1 MTRLPAT
8 FEHAE
13 MAALEA
19 EAVDRARRF
28 VRKLKSGAPP
38 EFSPLPPGVA
48 FLGEA
53 APTSWFG
60 RENSRSWAKT
70 WLKRAASNPNLAA
83 HVCSLARSGS
93 TPADE
98 ALRDLIREHKEH
110 DEKLFTSLRAY
121 DIEITQSAGRRRR
134 GGWER
139 AEVALR
145 DIAVLCVI
153 VDICYAFGLPPTRSR
168 TSKPGHGRLSG
179 CYIAALALKAES
191 EAISESAV
199 VKVWTRYSRLVAPE
213 GGWSRY
219 LDERA

>member
-1 MTRLPAT
+1 MTRLPTIEDAG
-8 FEHAE
+8 

-19 EAVDRARRF
+19 EAIDRARRF
-28 VRKLKSGAPP
+28 VRKLKSGTPP

-48 FLGEA
+48 LPGEA

-70 WLKRAASNPNLAA
+70 WLKRAASNPNFAA

-98 ALRDLIREHKEH
+98 ALRDLIREHKER

-139 AEVALR
+139 TEVALR
-145 DIAVLCVI
+145 DMAVLCVI
-153 VDICYAFGLPPTRSR
+153 VDICNAFGLPPTRSR
-168 TSKPGHGRLSG
+168 RSKPGHERLSG
-179 CYIAALALKAES
+179 CYIASLALKAEG

-199 VKVWTRYSRLVAPE
+199 VKIWTRYGRLIVPE

>member
-1 MTRLPAT
+1 MTRLPTIEDAG
-8 FEHAE
+8 

-19 EAVDRARRF
+19 EAIDSARRF
-28 VRKLKSGAPP
+28 VRKLKSGTPP

-48 FLGEA
+48 LLGEA

-70 WLKRAASNPNLAA
+70 WLKRAASNPNFAA

-98 ALRDLIREHKEH
+98 ALRDLIREHKER

-139 AEVALR
+139 TVVALR
-145 DIAVLCVI
+145 DMAILCVI

-168 TSKPGHGRLSG
+168 RSTRERLSG
-179 CYIAALALKAES
+179 CHIAALALAAEH

-199 VKVWTRYSRLVAPE
+199 VKVWTRYGRLVAPE

>member
-1 MTRLPAT
+1 MTRLPTIEDAG
-8 FEHAE
+8 

-19 EAVDRARRF
+19 EAIDSARRF
-28 VRKLKSGAPP
+28 VRKLKSGTPP

-48 FLGEA
+48 LPGEA

-70 WLKRAASNPNLAA
+70 WLKRAASNPNFAA

-98 ALRDLIREHKEH
+98 ALRDLIREHKER

-134 GGWER
+134 GGWEWT
-139 AEVALR
+139 EVALR
-145 DIAVLCVI
+145 DMAILCVI

-168 TSKPGHGRLSG
+168 RSTRERLSG
-179 CYIAALALKAES
+179 CHIAALALAAEH

-199 VKVWTRYSRLVAPE
+199 VKVWTRYGRLVVPE

>member
-1 MTRLPAT
+1 M
-8 FEHAE
+8 
-13 MAALEA
+13 
-19 EAVDRARRF
+19 
-28 VRKLKSGAPP
+28 RKLVQERDAPRVFP
-38 EFSPLPPGVA
+38 AASREWRSLGGSRPRRRGSAGRTVGPGPKHGLQKA
-48 FLGEA
+48 
-53 APTSWFG
+53 
-60 RENSRSWAKT
+60 
-70 WLKRAASNPNLAA
+70 AASNPNFAA

-98 ALRDLIREHKEH
+98 ALRDLIREHKER

-139 AEVALR
+139 TEVALR
-145 DIAVLCVI
+145 DMAILCVI

-168 TSKPGHGRLSG
+168 RSTRERLSG
-179 CYIAALALKAES
+179 CHIAALALAAEH

-199 VKVWTRYSRLVAPE
+199 VKVWTRYGRLVAPE

>member
-1 MTRLPAT
+1 MTRLPTIEDAG
-8 FEHAE
+8 

-19 EAVDRARRF
+19 EAIDRARRF
-28 VRKLKSGAPP
+28 VRKLKSGTPR

-48 FLGEA
+48 LPGEA

-70 WLKRAASNPNLAA
+70 WLKRAASNPNFAA

-98 ALRDLIREHKEH
+98 ALRDLIREHKER
-110 DEKLFTSLRAY
+110 DEKLFTALRAY

-134 GGWER
+134 GGWDR
-139 AEVALR
+139 TKVALR
-145 DIAVLCVI
+145 DMAVLCVI
-153 VDICYAFGLPPTRSR
+153 VDICDAFGLPPTRSR
-168 TSKPGHGRLSG
+168 RSTRERLSG
-179 CYIAALALKAES
+179 CHIAALALAAEH

-199 VKVWTRYSRLVAPE
+199 VKVWTRYGRRVAPE

-219 LDERA
+219 LEERA

>member
-1 MTRLPAT
+1 MTRLPTIEDAG
-8 FEHAE
+8 

-19 EAVDRARRF
+19 EAIDRARRF
-28 VRKLKSGAPP
+28 VRKLKSGTPP

-48 FLGEA
+48 LLGEA

-60 RENSRSWAKT
+60 RENSRSWAKI
-70 WLKRAASNPNLAA
+70 WLKRAASNPNFAA

-98 ALRDLIREHKEH
+98 ALRDLIREHKER

-139 AEVALR
+139 TEVALR
-145 DIAVLCVI
+145 DMAILCVI

-168 TSKPGHGRLSG
+168 RSTRERLSG
-179 CYIAALALKAES
+179 CHIAALALAAEH

-199 VKVWTRYSRLVAPE
+199 VKVWTRYGRLVAPE

>member
-1 MTRLPAT
+1 MTKGLPAT
-8 FEHAE
+8 
-13 MAALEA
+13 LEA
-19 EAVDRARRF
+19 AVETAAVAHARRH
-28 VRKLKSGAPP
+28 VCRLKSGEISAQ
-38 EFSPLPPGVA
+38 PLELRDSEG
-48 FLGEA
+48 A

-70 WLKRAASNPNLAA
+70 WLKRAASNPNFAA

-98 ALRDLIREHKEH
+98 ALRDLIREHKER

-139 AEVALR
+139 TVVALR
-145 DIAVLCVI
+145 DMAILCVI

-168 TSKPGHGRLSG
+168 RSTRERLSG
-179 CYIAALALKAES
+179 CHIAALALAAEH

-199 VKVWTRYSRLVAPE
+199 VKVWTRYGRLVAPE

-219 LDERA
+219 LDESA